1 MRPNGIFVDV
11 ISVGFKGSCIQNPCL
26 RKAPLPECRLHPPF
40 DACAEGETAFHKL
53 DCAFDRHARI
63 NREQQMKMVGHDD
76 ERMQEELSRAR

>member
-1 MRPNGIFVDV
+1 
-11 ISVGFKGSCIQNPCL
+11 
-26 RKAPLPECRLHPPF
+26 
-40 DACAEGETAFHKL
+40 L